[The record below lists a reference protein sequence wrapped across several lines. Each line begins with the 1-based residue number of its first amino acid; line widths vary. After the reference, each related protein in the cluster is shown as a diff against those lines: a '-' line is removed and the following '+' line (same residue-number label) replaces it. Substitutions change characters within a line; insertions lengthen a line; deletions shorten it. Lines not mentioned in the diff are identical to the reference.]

1 MKLLSFAALTAAQRK
16 KAAAFAPFV
25 KRKTLPDE
33 LFRLFACKRSFNR
46 SVFNIAEQPFV
57 GTEKVARIKIAV
69 ALNNKLMCAVAAKT
83 ALLRLFSKEHS
94 DPIIK
99 KADADI
105 VAPDKVLDIEIE
117 CFYQES
123 GVLLA
128 CHIKFALALIA
139 ERAQARYELQILK
152 AVVAEILIHLFAP
165 VGAISGQHNKNI
177 ELNSVL
183 SELFGGFENFEV

>member
-1 MKLLSFAALTAAQRK
+1 MELLPLAALSAAQRK

-25 KRKTLPDE
+25 GSKTLPDE
-33 LFRLFACKRSFNR
+33 FFLLFARKRSFNR
-46 SVFNIAEQPFV
+46 SIFDIAEQPFI
-57 GTEKVARIKIAV
+57 GTEKVARVKIAV

-83 ALLRLFSKEHS
+83 ALLRFFFEEHS

-99 KADADI
+99 KANADI

-117 CFYQES
+117 RLYQKS

-128 CHIKFALALIA
+128 RHIKFAFAFIA
-139 ERAQARYELQILK
+139 ERAQTRYELQILK

-165 VGAISGQHNKNI
+165 IGAISGQDNKNI
-177 ELNSVL
+177 ELNCVL
-183 SELFGGFENFEV
+183 SELFGGFKNFEV